1 MYTGSRMV
9 KIVQKEDP
17 VLRQKAEPV
26 NPKDFNSPRL
36 KKILDDMATALEK
49 EEDGVAIA
57 APQIGV
63 PLRIFVVSHRAF
75 EYEDDEDER
84 ESLNQQ
90 IHVLDEDP
98 RADYVSLAKPPR
110 HKKETRSDMV
120 FINPVIT
127 KLSRKKV
134 WVPEGCLSVR
144 WLYGEVSRAEKAT
157 VRAYD
162 ENGKVFTWGGSGL
175 LAQIFQHETDHL
187 NGALFIDT
195 ARNLEKITAE
205 EHEIRKRKEANK

>member
-1 MYTGSRMV
+1 MV

-17 VLRQKAEPV
+17 VLREVAESV
-26 NPKDFNSPRL
+26 NPKDFGSPRL
-36 KKILDDMATALEK
+36 KKILEDMVTALEK

-63 PLRIFVVSHRAF
+63 PLRIFIVSHRAF
-75 EYEDDEDER
+75 EYEDEEKTQNNA
-84 ESLNQQ
+84 ELTPVPEQSSLRGTARTDAEQ
-90 IHVLDEDP
+90 I
-98 RADYVSLAKPPR
+98 SK
-110 HKKETRSDMV
+110 RSDMV

-127 KLSRKKV
+127 KISRKKK

-162 ENGKVFTWGGSGL
+162 QNGKVFTWGGSGL

-187 NGALFIDT
+187 NGSLFIDT
-195 ARNLEKITAE
+195 ARNVEKITAE
-205 EHEIRKRKEANK
+205 EQEIRRREATK

>member
-1 MYTGSRMV
+1 MIT
-9 KIVQKEDP
+9 IVQKEDP
-17 VLRQKAEPV
+17 VLRGKAEPV
-26 NPKDFNSPRL
+26 NPKDFGTPAL
-36 KKILDDMATALEK
+36 KKILDNMATAMEK

-75 EYEDDEDER
+75 EYMDEESER
-84 ESLNQQ
+84 ELHESGTP
-90 IHVLDEDP
+90 HEDQRVR
-98 RADYVSLAKPPR
+98 RAN
-110 HKKETRSDMV
+110 MV
-120 FINPVIT
+120 FINPVVT
-127 KLSRKKV
+127 KLSRKRV
-134 WVPEGCLSVR
+134 WMPEGCLSVR

-187 NGALFIDT
+187 DGALFIDT
-195 ARNLEKITAE
+195 ARNVEKITKE
-205 EHEIRKRKEANK
+205 EQERQRREQEQHG

>member
-1 MYTGSRMV
+1 
-9 KIVQKEDP
+9 
-17 VLRQKAEPV
+17 
-26 NPKDFNSPRL
+26 
-36 KKILDDMATALEK
+36 MATALEK

-57 APQIGV
+57 APQIGI

-75 EYEDDEDER
+75 EYIDEEEEQEQAFEDI
-84 ESLNQQ
+84 N
-90 IHVLDEDP
+90 
-98 RADYVSLAKPPR
+98 ADFVSLAKPPLR
-110 HKKETRSDMV
+110 KKKTRSDMV

-144 WLYGEVSRAEKAT
+144 WLYGEVSRAQKAT

-162 ENGKVFTWGGSGL
+162 ENGKPFTWGGSGL

-195 ARNLEKITAE
+195 ARNIEKITAE
-205 EHEIRKRKEANK
+205 EQKTRRADELANERLEHKEK

>member
-1 MYTGSRMV
+1 MV

-17 VLRQKAEPV
+17 VLREIAEPV
-26 NPKDFNSPRL
+26 NSKDFGSPRL
-36 KKILDDMATALEK
+36 KKILEDMATALEK

-63 PLRIFVVSHRAF
+63 SLRIFIVSHRAF
-75 EYEDDEDER
+75 EYEDEEDER
-84 ESLNQQ
+84 EIELENINS
-90 IHVLDEDP
+90 
-98 RADYVSLAKPPR
+98 DYVSLAKPPL
-110 HKKETRSDMV
+110 HKKPIRSDMV

-127 KLSRKKV
+127 KLSRKKK

-162 ENGKVFTWGGSGL
+162 QNGKIFTWGGSGL

-187 NGALFIDT
+187 NGALFVDT
-195 ARNLEKITAE
+195 ARNVEKITAE
-205 EHEIRKRKEANK
+205 EQEIRRREQAK

>member
-1 MYTGSRMV
+1 MV
-9 KIVQKEDP
+9 KIVQKEHP
-17 VLRQKAEPV
+17 VLREIAKPV
-26 NPKDFNSPRL
+26 NSKDFGSPGL
-36 KKILDDMATALEK
+36 KKILEDMATALEK

-57 APQIGV
+57 APQIGI

-75 EYEDDEDER
+75 EFEDEEEEHED
-84 ESLNQQ
+84 ESENP
-90 IHVLDEDP
+90 HG
-98 RADYVSLAKPPR
+98 DYVSLAKPVK
-110 HKKETRSDMV
+110 HKKPMRSDMV

-127 KLSRKKV
+127 KLSRKKK

-162 ENGKVFTWGGSGL
+162 QSGKVFTWGGSGL

-195 ARNLEKITAE
+195 ARNVETITAE
-205 EHEIRKRKEANK
+205 EQKIRREEEKNKHVSQ

>member
-1 MYTGSRMV
+1 MV
-9 KIVQKEDP
+9 MIVQKEDP
-17 VLRQKAEPV
+17 VLREIAESV
-26 NPKDFNSPRL
+26 NPKDFGSPRL
-36 KKILDDMATALEK
+36 KKILEDMVTALEK

-75 EYEDDEDER
+75 EYGDGEEELVDELENLH
-84 ESLNQQ
+84 S
-90 IHVLDEDP
+90 
-98 RADYVSLAKPPR
+98 DYVNLAKPPL
-110 HKKETRSDMV
+110 HKKPMRSDMV

-127 KLSRKKV
+127 KLSRKKN

-144 WLYGEVSRAEKAT
+144 WLYGEMSRAEKAT

-162 ENGKVFTWGGSGL
+162 QNGKMFTWGGSGL

-195 ARNLEKITAE
+195 ARNVEKITAE
-205 EHEIRKRKEANK
+205 EQETRRKEQAK